1 MPLAKIDQQ
10 PQPGHSSWMLVAEI
24 DQQPQP
30 NHPSRMPLAE
40 ANHHLS
46 RPSIRMPLAEAN
58 QTFIPVIHSDA
69 IS

>member
-1 MPLAKIDQQ
+1 MPLAE
-10 PQPGHSSWMLVAEI
+10 A
-24 DQQPQP
+24 
-30 NHPSRMPLAE
+30 NHHLSRPSIRMPLAE

-58 QTFIPVIHSDA
+58 QTFVPVIHSDA

>member
-1 MPLAKIDQQ
+1 
-10 PQPGHSSWMLVAEI
+10 MLVAEI

-69 IS
+69 VSRS